1 MDVTLPQWG
10 ASQEGDI
17 VEWRVE
23 VGHRVREGE
32 ALALV
37 ETEKVS
43 GEVEAPVSGV
53 VSAILAAPG
62 ETVATGAVIARI
74 EPE

>member
-1 MDVTLPQWG
+1 M
-10 ASQEGDI
+10 
-17 VEWRVE
+17 
-23 VGHRVREGE
+23 
-32 ALALV
+32 LALV

-53 VSAILAAPG
+53 VAAILAAPG